1 VRSHSLL
8 RGLGFRGRLF
18 LFLLAFAL
26 VPSILLVVSWAATTR
41 VAIPMMGGRAW
52 DSVVA
57 SGQRAITGARE
68 RPGSA
73 ETRKALAEHER
84 RLDEGFTM
92 SRRGEFFMRKSG
104 PLLLGGTIALIAVLG
119 LLAANIAGHLSRALT
134 RPLQEVVEWTDLIAK
149 GEKLP
154 QGPPRKGAPEFQL
167 LRLRMQRMAS
177 ELRLGRQRAVEAER
191 AAALRESARQVAHE
205 LKNPLTPIRF
215 AVARLK
221 RHATREIAEAVEVL
235 ELETGRLDAMARSFA
250 QFGKLPEGPRATVD
264 LGELVRY
271 AARATTAPGVDIE
284 VEVADDAPM
293 IEGHYDALSRA
304 VSNVVINAVD
314 ACEGQGQVVLSV
326 KRANLEG
333 RNAAEVTVSD
343 TGRGI
348 EPEKLP
354 HVFEPYMTT
363 KPGGTGLGLAIVRQT
378 ILAHDGRVEASSV
391 PGAGTLIR
399 MVLPASANADPSPT
413 LPFVAVAPQGK
424 LE

>member
-18 LFLLAFAL
+18 VFLLAFAL
-26 VPSILLVVSWAATTR
+26 VPSILLAIGWAATTR
-41 VAIPMMGGRAW
+41 MVLPMIGGGAW
-52 DSVVA
+52 DSVV
-57 SGQRAITGARE
+57 STGQRALAGARE
-68 RPGSA
+68 RPRA
-73 ETRKALAEHER
+73 PETKQALIEHEQ
-84 RLDEGFTM
+84 RLEEGLRF
-92 SRRGEFFMRKSG
+92 SRGGALIMRNLR
-104 PLLLGGTIALIAVLG
+104 PLVIGGTIALIVILG

-134 RPLQEVVEWTDLIAK
+134 RPLQEIVEWTDLIAK

-154 QGPPRKGAPEFQL
+154 EGPPRKGAPEFQL

-191 AAALRESARQVAHE
+191 AAAMRESARQVAHE

-221 RHATREIAEAVEVL
+221 RHASPEIAEAVEVL
-235 ELETGRLDAMARSFA
+235 ELETHRLDAMARSFA
-250 QFGKLPEGPRATVD
+250 QFGKLPEGPRAPVD

-271 AARATTAPGVDIE
+271 AARATTAPGVDID

-304 VSNVVINAVD
+304 VANVVINAVD
-314 ACEGQGQVVLSV
+314 ACDGQGQVILSV
-326 KRANLEG
+326 KRADLDG
-333 RNAAEVTVSD
+333 RHAAEVTVSD

-354 HVFEPYMTT
+354 HVFEPYVTT

-378 ILAHDGRVEASSV
+378 ILAHDGRVDASSV
-391 PGAGTLIR
+391 PGSGTSIR
-399 MVLPASANADPSPT
+399 MVLPAAEEAGPS
-413 LPFVAVAPQGK
+413 LRSG
-424 LE
+424 